1 MAVLPLL
8 RFPDKRLRIKAAA
21 VAEINHAT
29 RTIVQDLLD
38 TMYAES
44 GIGLAATQVN
54 LHQQIVVID
63 LSDSQEQPQVFINP
77 RLITQSGSTSIREGC
92 LSVPDVRALV
102 PRASQIT
109 VRAFNAQGCPFEL
122 QAEGLLAICLQ
133 HEIDHLNGT
142 LFIDYLS
149 SLKRQRLHQRFTKMA
164 KQQAA
169 LVTQER

>member
-21 VAEINHAT
+21 VAEINDAT
-29 RTIVQDLLD
+29 RTLVQDLLD
-38 TMYAES
+38 TMYAQS

-63 LSDSQEQPQVFINP
+63 LSDTQEQPQVFINP
-77 RLITQSGSTSIREGC
+77 VLITQSGSTGISEGC
-92 LSVPDVRALV
+92 LSIPDFRAFV

-109 VRAFNAQGCPFEL
+109 VRALNAQGCSFEV

-169 LVTQER
+169 LAALER

>member
-8 RFPDKRLRIKAAA
+8 RFPDKRLRCKATA
-21 VAEINHAT
+21 VTEINSTT

-44 GIGLAATQVN
+44 GIGLAATQVDI
-54 LHQQIVVID
+54 HQRIVVID
-63 LSDSQEQPQVFINP
+63 LSDTQEQPQVLINP
-77 RLITQSGSTSIREGC
+77 VIIAQSGSTSISEGC
-92 LSVPDVRALV
+92 LSVPDFRALV

-109 VRAFNAQGCPFEL
+109 VHALNLQGCSVEW
-122 QAEGLLAICLQ
+122 QGEGLLAICLQ

-149 SLKRQRLHQRFTKMA
+149 PLKRQRLYQRFTKMA

-169 LVTQER
+169 LVAQEA

>member
-8 RFPDKRLRIKAAA
+8 RFPDKRLRIKATV

-63 LSDSQEQPQVFINP
+63 LSDTQEQPQVFINP
-77 RLITQSGSTSIREGC
+77 VLITQSGSTSISEGC
-92 LSVPDVRALV
+92 LSVPDFRALV

-109 VRAFNAQGCPFEL
+109 VRALNAQGCSFEV

-169 LVTQER
+169 LAALER

>member
-21 VAEINHAT
+21 VAEINNAT
-29 RTIVQDLLD
+29 RSVVQDLLD
-38 TMYAES
+38 TMYSES

-54 LHQQIVVID
+54 LHQRIVVID
-63 LSDSQEQPQVFINP
+63 LSETQDQPQVFINP
-77 RLITQSGSTSIREGC
+77 RLITQSGETSISEGC
-92 LSVPDVRALV
+92 LSIPSFRALV
-102 PRASQIT
+102 PRALQIT
-109 VRAFNAQGCPFEL
+109 VRALNAQGCPFEV

-133 HEIDHLNGT
+133 HELDHLNGK

-149 SLKRQRLHQRFTKMA
+149 LLKRQRLQQRFTKMA

-169 LVTQER
+169 IVAQER

>member
-21 VAEINHAT
+21 VAEINDAT
-29 RTIVQDLLD
+29 RSLVQDLLD
-38 TMYAES
+38 TMYAQS

-63 LSDSQEQPQVFINP
+63 LSDTQEQPQVFINP
-77 RLITQSGSTSIREGC
+77 VLITQSGSTGISEGC
-92 LSVPDVRALV
+92 LSIPDFRAFV

-109 VRAFNAQGCPFEL
+109 VRALNAQGWSFEV

-169 LVTQER
+169 LAALER